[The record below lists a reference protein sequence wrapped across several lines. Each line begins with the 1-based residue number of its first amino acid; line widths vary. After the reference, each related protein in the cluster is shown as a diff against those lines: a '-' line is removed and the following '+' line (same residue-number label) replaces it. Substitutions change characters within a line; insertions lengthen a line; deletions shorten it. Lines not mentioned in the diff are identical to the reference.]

1 MCGFAGYF
9 GMSPFSAEKMA
20 YVLRMFC
27 DALSHRGPDDLSTW
41 LDADAGIGL
50 AHRRLAI
57 ADLSSA
63 GRQPMLSHCGRY
75 VLAFNGE
82 IYNHVALRSLLE
94 QDLGAISWAGHSD
107 TEVLLA
113 CLAAWGLDRTLS
125 VCVGMFAFALWDR
138 QKQALVLVRDRMG
151 EKPLYWGWQGDT
163 LLFGSELKAL
173 KMHPDFRGEIDQG
186 ALALLL
192 RYNYIPAPHSIYSG
206 IQKLRPGHYVTIRR
220 GERNVESR
228 CYWDYHTVVRTGL
241 TRPFA
246 GTAQQAVDYLET
258 LFIDSLAG
266 QMVADV
272 PLGAFLSGG
281 IDSSAVVTLMQR
293 QSSRKIQTYAIGFED
308 KAFDEAQHA
317 RAVAAHLGTDHT
329 ELYVNEQDALS
340 VVPKLPHVYCEPF
353 ADSSQI
359 PTFLVTQMA
368 RQHVTVALSG
378 DGGDELFGGYTPY
391 QFMPKIWRVLQKI
404 PQPVRKEL
412 ARAALLLPVSQRIE
426 KLLGIMSAENREI
439 LYWQMRSHWLNP
451 ESVVLGAKEPHSLLR
466 NSDDWRFLDSFES
479 WMMAMDV
486 CDYMPD
492 DILVKVD
499 RASMANSLETRVPLL
514 DHRIVEFAACLP
526 LSMKIQDGQGK
537 WILRQLL
544 YRHVPQSL
552 IDRPKSG
559 FMVPLGNWL
568 RGPLRE
574 WAEDLLAESRLR
586 EGGYFDAKPIRRVWQ
601 EHLSGRRDR
610 SSRLWSILMFQ
621 AWQAAQ

>member
-9 GMSPFSAEKMA
+9 GAPFFSAEKMSH
-20 YVLRMFC
+20 VLRMFGE
-27 DALSHRGPDDLSTW
+27 ALKHRGPDDFSTW
-41 LDADAGIGL
+41 LDPDAGVGL

-82 IYNHVALRSLLE
+82 IYNHAELRGLLE
-94 QDLGAISWAGHSD
+94 KEQGLISWAGHSD
-107 TEVLLA
+107 TEVLLS
-113 CLAAWGLDRTLS
+113 CLAAWGVARTLGD
-125 VCVGMFAFALWDR
+125 CVGMFAFAFWDR
-138 QKQALVLVRDRMG
+138 HKQTLTLARDRMG

-173 KMHPDFRGEIDQG
+173 KAHPDFQGEIDRG

-192 RYNYIPAPHSIYSG
+192 RHNYIPAPHSIYCG
-206 IQKLRPGHYVTIRR
+206 IQKLQPGYYVTIRPGGR
-220 GERNVESR
+220 DAEPQ
-228 CYWDYHTVVRTGL
+228 CYWNYRAVVRASL
-241 TRPFA
+241 TQPFV
-246 GTAQQAVDYLET
+246 GTDQQAIDHLET
-258 LFIDSLAG
+258 LFTASLAG

-281 IDSSAVVTLMQR
+281 IDSSAVVALMQR

-308 KAFDEAQHA
+308 KEFDEAQHA
-317 RAVAAHLGTDHT
+317 RAVAAHLGTDHS
-329 ELYVNEQDALS
+329 ELYVNELDALS
-340 VVPKLPHVYCEPF
+340 VVPKLPHIYCEPF

-359 PTFLVTQMA
+359 PTFLVSQMA

-391 QFMPKIWRVLQKI
+391 QFMPKIWRALQKI
-404 PQPVRKEL
+404 PQPVRKGL
-412 ARAALLLPVSQRIE
+412 ARAALQLPVSQRIE
-426 KLLGIMSAENREI
+426 KLLGIMGAENREI
-439 LYWQMRSHWLNP
+439 LYWQMRSHWLNS

-466 NSDDWRFLDSFES
+466 NPDDWRFLDSFES

-526 LSMKIQDGQGK
+526 LSMKIRNGQGK

-544 YRHVPQSL
+544 YRHVPRAL